1 MGLPNTTEPTRI
13 DRGNGVVRGDG
24 TRGEGA
30 NHATLAAVAD
40 ALSRL
45 RYGAVHLTVHD
56 GKVVQ
61 LDVTER
67 QRFT

>member
-1 MGLPNTTEPTRI
+1 MPLSSITETVSSDRAEASARI
-13 DRGNGVVRGDG
+13 GP
-24 TRGEGA
+24 A
-30 NHATLAAVAD
+30 HHATLAAVAD
-40 ALSRL
+40 ALTRL

>member
-1 MGLPNTTEPTRI
+1 MGLQNTTEPTRI
-13 DRGNGVVRGDG
+13 DRPNGAARA
-24 TRGEGA
+24 EAA

>member
-1 MGLPNTTEPTRI
+1 MVLSKISEPQSS
-13 DRGNGVVRGDG
+13 DRATVGS
-24 TRGEGA
+24 
-30 NHATLAAVAD
+30 HPATLAAVAD

-56 GKVVQ
+56 GRVVQ

>member
-1 MGLPNTTEPTRI
+1 MSLSKTSDLPQFDRI
-13 DRGNGVVRGDG
+13 AGGGQI
-24 TRGEGA
+24 GA
-30 NHATLAAVAD
+30 AEYSTLAAVAD
-40 ALSRL
+40 ALARL

>member
-1 MGLPNTTEPTRI
+1 MPLPNLSEPTHD
-13 DRGNGVVRGDG
+13 DRADASLRSGSLQ
-24 TRGEGA
+24 T
-30 NHATLAAVAD
+30 ATLAAVAD

>member
-13 DRGNGVVRGDG
+13 DRANGAARAE
-24 TRGEGA
+24 TA
-30 NHATLAAVAD
+30 NHATLAAVAE